1 MSDTTTEDQ
10 AFAILLVESS
20 DPDAA
25 LLARQL
31 EATRINARLVRART
45 MVEANDVLD
54 AASGDARFGIVILDL
69 DLPDT
74 RGLEGLHQISS
85 ERESPPILVT
95 SSLEQED
102 LAQEAIRSGAHDYLV
117 KTKMTTDA
125 LRRVLRH
132 ARERH
137 NYERALLDAQ
147 QRLQAAEK
155 LEAVGQLAGGVAH
168 DFNNMLSIILC
179 GAEVAETSDPEEIGE
194 HLEEIKEAARR
205 AQRLTRQLLAF
216 ARKQVLQT
224 QPLDLNETVY
234 SLTELLRRT
243 MGSAIELDID
253 LPAERFT
260 VDADPSQVEQILLNL
275 CVNAR
280 DAMPRGGRLQIAC
293 RRRAWRYL
301 SPKAK
306 QQLERGNYLQLRV
319 TDTGTGIDQ
328 DIVDHVFEPF
338 ITTKAPGEGTGLG
351 LATVYG
357 IVKQS
362 RGHIDLESSPGNGT
376 TFYIYLPEH
385 ESAPR
390 MIDEG
395 RRQEGPAPHGTE
407 TILLVEDEPM
417 LRRLVQ
423 RTLEDLGYRV
433 LVALDP
439 HHAIELCF
447 DMGQQIDLL
456 LSDVVMPGM
465 DGRSLVIEA
474 RRLRPG
480 LKALLTSGYSA
491 GLAEEG
497 VNANFD
503 FLPKPVTRDALAAK
517 IREVLSRR
525 EAPRPRLVR
534 PAS

>member
-1 MSDTTTEDQ
+1 MSQPTEESAFRILLLVHSDTT
-10 AFAILLVESS
+10 ARSLRSLLRETKM
-20 DPDAA
+20 D
-25 LLARQL
+25 LQ
-31 EATRINARLVRART
+31 LVRTRSMSEAR
-45 MVEANDVLD
+45 EAL
-54 AASGDARFGIVILDL
+54 AEASSEGNRFGIAILGL
-69 DLPDT
+69 DLPDS
-74 RGLEGLHQISS
+74 RGLESIQRLASTKS
-85 ERESPPILVT
+85 ETPPILVT
-95 SSLEQED
+95 STQDEEEM
-102 LAQEAIRSGAHDYLV
+102 AQKAIRAGAYDYLV
-117 KTKMTTDA
+117 LGNVTRLA
-125 LRRVLRH
+125 LRRILQH

-179 GAEVAETSDPEEIGE
+179 GAEVAETAPSEEIVE
-194 HLEEIKEAARR
+194 HLDEIKDAARR

-216 ARKQVLQT
+216 ARRQVLQT

-243 MGSAIELDID
+243 MGSAIGLDID
-253 LPAERFT
+253 LPGERFI

-293 RRRAWRYL
+293 RRRAWEYL

-306 QQLERGNYLQLRV
+306 AQLDKDNYLQLRV
-319 TDTGTGIDQ
+319 TDTGNGIPAE
-328 DIVDHVFEPF
+328 ILDHVFEPF
-338 ITTKAPGEGTGLG
+338 VTSKAPGEGTGLG

-362 RGHIDLESSPGNGT
+362 RGHIDLESSPAGT
-376 TFYIYLPEH
+376 TFYIYLPEYAK
-385 ESAPR
+385 APQSLAEAKR
-390 MIDEG
+390 K
-395 RRQEGPAPHGTE
+395 QPAPQGSE

-423 RTLEDLGYRV
+423 RTLEDLGYHV

-439 HHAIELCF
+439 HHAIELCY
-447 DMGQQIDLL
+447 DAEQQIDLL

-497 VNANFD
+497 ITANFE
-503 FLPKPVTRDALAAK
+503 FLPKPVTRDALAEK
-517 IREVLSRR
+517 IRAVLARR
-525 EAPRPRLVR
+525 PSPGPRLVR